1 MCGLLQQKGDLQAYT
16 PLGTPLLPNGGQK
29 SVFTK
34 ALAAKPSPVFDNDSP
49 EGNPPHPSSRSFSP
63 LLPLP
68 RPLWVLAMCSHGTQN
83 PPCIMSHFCGLGALF
98 DERCVGADK

>member
-49 EGNPPHPSSRSFSP
+49 EGNPPHPARRSFSP
-63 LLPLP
+63 LLPTRASP
-68 RPLWVLAMCSHGTQN
+68 SPA
-83 PPCIMSHFCGLGALF
+83 LGST
-98 DERCVGADK
+98 VGSSPE

>member
-49 EGNPPHPSSRSFSP
+49 EGNPPHPACRSFSP
-63 LLPLP
+63 LLPP
-68 RPLWVLAMCSHGTQN
+68 APLAHSGFWQCAHTVRKTPHAS
-83 PPCIMSHFCGLGALF
+83 
-98 DERCVGADK
+98 

>member
-49 EGNPPHPSSRSFSP
+49 EGNPPHPSSRS
-63 LLPLP
+63 PLP
-68 RPLWVLAMCSHGTQN
+68 SPPPHPSPTLGSGNVLTRYAKPPMHHESFLWPRGFV
-83 PPCIMSHFCGLGALF
+83 
-98 DERCVGADK
+98 

>member
-1 MCGLLQQKGDLQAYT
+1 MRGLLQQKGDLQAYT

-49 EGNPPHPSSRSFSP
+49 EGNPPHPARRS
-63 LLPLP
+63 LLPSRTP
-68 RPLWVLAMCSHGTQN
+68 RPLWVWQCTHTVRKTPHAS
-83 PPCIMSHFCGLGALF
+83 
-98 DERCVGADK
+98 

>member
-49 EGNPPHPSSRSFSP
+49 EGNPPHPARRSLSP
-63 LLPLP
+63 LLPPAPLAHSGSGSVLTRYAKPPMHHESFLWP
-68 RPLWVLAMCSHGTQN
+68 RGFV
-83 PPCIMSHFCGLGALF
+83 
-98 DERCVGADK
+98 

>member
-49 EGNPPHPSSRSFSP
+49 EGNPPHPARRS
-63 LLPLP
+63 LLPSRTP
-68 RPLWVLAMCSHGTQN
+68 RPLWVWQCTHTVRKTPHVS
-83 PPCIMSHFCGLGALF
+83 
-98 DERCVGADK
+98 